1 MRSVVLC
8 LALSLFAAGAC
19 ARAGDRGAQEPIA
32 PSAEQQAGVLG
43 AVEKWRQAQEVR
55 SLEVLAA
62 VYATDESL
70 VLVQQGVATRGWASV
85 SVMLERKLAAATS
98 VRVRLAEV
106 VVAQAGAGGAVVNAR
121 MTRETSDGV
130 STLTEDGPLT
140 LAMRLEGTS
149 WRIVAQHYSYPVR

>member
-1 MRSVVLC
+1 MRSVVLG
-8 LALSLFAAGAC
+8 LALTVSAAGAC
-19 ARAGDRGAQEPIA
+19 ARGGERGAQEP
-32 PSAEQQAGVLG
+32 PSPAAAQQAGVLG
-43 AVEKWRQAQEVR
+43 ALEQWRQAQEVR
-55 SLEVLAA
+55 SLDGLAG
-62 VYATDESL
+62 VYATDDTL

-85 SVMLERKLAAATS
+85 SALLDRKLAAATS

-106 VVAQAGAGGAVVNAR
+106 AVAPAGAGGAVVNAR

-140 LAMRLEGTS
+140 LAMRLDGAS

>member
-1 MRSVVLC
+1 MRSAVLC
-8 LALSLFAAGAC
+8 LALALAATHAAC
-19 ARAGDRGAQEPIA
+19 ARGGRGASA
-32 PSAEQQAGVLG
+32 PELPSGEHAGVLG

-55 SLEVLAA
+55 SLDVLAS
-62 VYATDESL
+62 VYATDDSV
-70 VLVQQGVATRGWASV
+70 VLVQQGVATRGWPAV
-85 SVMLERKLAAATS
+85 SALLERKLVAATG

-106 VVAQAGAGGAVVNAR
+106 AVAPAGAGGAVVSAR

-140 LAMRLEGTS
+140 LAMRLDGAS

>member
-8 LALSLFAAGAC
+8 LALALCAAGAC
-19 ARAGDRGAQEPIA
+19 ARGGDRGAQEPA
-32 PSAEQQAGVLG
+32 PPSAGQKAGVLG
-43 AVEKWRQAQEVR
+43 VVEKWRQAQEVR
-55 SLEVLAA
+55 SLEGLAS
-62 VYATDESL
+62 VYATDEAL
-70 VLVQQGVATRGWASV
+70 VLVQQGVATRGWAAV
-85 SVMLERKLAAATS
+85 SGMLERRLAAATS

-106 VVAQAGAGGAVVNAR
+106 AVAQAGEGGAVVSAR

-140 LAMRLEGTS
+140 LALRLDGTS